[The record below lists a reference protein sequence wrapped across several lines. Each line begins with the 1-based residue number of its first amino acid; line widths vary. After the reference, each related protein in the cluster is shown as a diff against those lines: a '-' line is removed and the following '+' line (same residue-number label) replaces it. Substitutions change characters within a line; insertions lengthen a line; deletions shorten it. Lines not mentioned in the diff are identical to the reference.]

1 MNAFHKWVAYRA
13 ILARFF
19 SRIEPDL
26 ARIGTQPMDAYG
38 HRVILLN
45 PPMASAG
52 PARQRFS
59 DHDLERDGIA
69 RLGAAGQPRQ
79 DKDGTHG

>member
-38 HRVILLN
+38 HR
-45 PPMASAG
+45 SFF
-52 PARQRFS
+52 PAR
-59 DHDLERDGIA
+59 GG
-69 RLGAAGQPRQ
+69 GASE
-79 DKDGTHG
+79 